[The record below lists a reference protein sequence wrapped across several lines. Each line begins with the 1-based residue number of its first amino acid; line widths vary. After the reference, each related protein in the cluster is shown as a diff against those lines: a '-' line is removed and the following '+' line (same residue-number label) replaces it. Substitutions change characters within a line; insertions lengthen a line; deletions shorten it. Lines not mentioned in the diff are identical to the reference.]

1 MYLRNLFYN
10 KSAKGKGKGK
20 GKGIFLTDLTVG
32 TINNDQIQ
40 NMDASLVLVF
50 YCAEYFI
57 LLQQSGVRAI
67 KWVI

>member
-1 MYLRNLFYN
+1 MSCYFDHLGNLESN
-10 KSAKGKGKGK
+10 
-20 GKGIFLTDLTVG
+20 TDLTVG